1 MFSPNSPRKSHSNG
15 SLRSASTSLGTLG
28 LPDRAGSAYRATE
41 TTPTDPVTET
51 ADVHRFPRVPIE
63 GARKLNVLQS
73 EYEEEHMRDGNFS
86 PPVGAKEQRSILSL
100 GLRDA
105 AENKPRGAGEH
116 LDITEE
122 RGGGDGNANIEAP
135 AFASPL
141 FPPLPVYG
149 PPTLLRRL
157 QCIVFRVCSG
167 VLSLCFLFVIVMGAI
182 AKSLPLAFMS
192 LISLL
197 RGRDPNATRPFYEIE
212 KERAKKRRDE
222 IKAWAAR
229 RRDSQSAG
237 DQGGERGIR
246 NKQIAGGRDNLVCDI
261 GYYARRVGLDAEEFE
276 VQTEDGFLITMQHI
290 YDPDDPPHYSDENI
304 GEKGDRGKS
313 ANGKRRRYP
322 VLLMHGLLQSSGAFC
337 VNDEDSLA
345 FYLCKA

>member
-1 MFSPNSPRKSHSNG
+1 MFCLDSLRKSHSNG
-15 SLRSASTSLGTLG
+15 SLRSGTSLGTSD

-41 TTPTDPVTET
+41 TTPIDPVIEM
-51 ADVHRFPRVPIE
+51 ADGNRFPRLPIE
-63 GARKLNVLQS
+63 EARKSNTLQS
-73 EYEEEHMRDGNFS
+73 GKEEEHVGDGNFS
-86 PPVGAKEQRSILSL
+86 PPVGAKEQRSVLSHGL
-100 GLRDA
+100 GDA
-105 AENKPRGAGEH
+105 VESKLQGAGEH

-122 RGGGDGNANIEAP
+122 QGGSEGKPNIGEAP
-135 AFASPL
+135 FANPL

-149 PPTLLRRL
+149 SPTLLRRL
-157 QCIVFRVCSG
+157 QHIVFRICSG
-167 VLSLCFLFVIVMGAI
+167 VLSLCFLFIIVMGAVT
-182 AKSLPLAFMS
+182 KSLPLALVS

-222 IKAWAAR
+222 IKAWKAR

-237 DQGGERGIR
+237 DQGGERGLR
-246 NKQIAGGRDNLVCDI
+246 NEQITGGRDTLVCDI

-290 YDPDDPPHYSDENI
+290 YDPGDPPHCPDENV
-304 GEKGDRGKS
+304 GEKDDRGES
-313 ANGKRRRYP
+313 ANGKRRKYP